1 MQTGIADHDTE
12 QKQGNAMNNNPN
24 HCGSHKEK
32 KIAIT
37 KTTVVAVLI
46 TLGLVLTT
54 TPAAE
59 PLPYGHS
66 DPVPEQ
72 ARYGAEG
79 FVPTPERP
87 VYFRQT
93 YGYYP
98 GATPP
103 LEWWEGTPTLVGGE
117 ITDNSGNVH
126 KTRLRSFADQKSK
139 NILWKAPVPGWSL
152 SHPIVVGKKVF
163 AVGEPDFVTCWDLD
177 TGKQLWQRRIMPL
190 LCDGLSEDKA
200 AAGQKVLDLARAL
213 WLVSG
218 RGSTSG
224 AQEGNFYRYGPN
236 SDRPPFDMTEEVVAK
251 RTAFVDKVLRMA
263 QKHRP
268 DVEAFGDADL
278 LKAVDEDIAIL
289 QSWANAQQDADAM
302 LALIKGAKRSNRLVT
317 ACARKFGISF
327 GGAWWGFCGTA
338 DATLASDGQ
347 RIYGVFAQGQVFAL
361 DLDGKTVWLQR
372 EKSTRVGGNY
382 NPFNHAP
389 LLFGD
394 PAGGGAGLL
403 LVRSLALGKTQP
415 LRAFDTAT
423 GKLCWE
429 TPLPLSCYAVPCLMR
444 LPGADGKPV
453 DVLVGN
459 GPENPKGVT
468 PVLRVTDGKI
478 LGHLPPQRIARGQM
492 MAVFGQQV
500 TWVEDTGPACS
511 YRLRL
516 DDAGAVVAEEVF
528 AMKGFRSC
536 NFPTVAGTTMLN
548 NNRLVDATTGT
559 VISTLPG
566 RVGDIGVVAGHH
578 LITLATQGGWHGDNN
593 NDAQSR
599 RRDDRMIFGSFT
611 VIDIKDPAKPVVV
624 AKNNLLGHKEPAA
637 DFIVS
642 TYFKDFD
649 PYDFAGCYKGSASYF
664 MMMSGPVP
672 HGDKLLIQSSS
683 FLYCIGE
690 K

>member
-1 MQTGIADHDTE
+1 MKSIVSGLLTGSLLLST
-12 QKQGNAMNNNPN
+12 AMAGETGPST
-24 HCGSHKEK
+24 G
-32 KIAIT
+32 A
-37 KTTVVAVLI
+37 VAKDV
-46 TLGLVLTT
+46 
-54 TPAAE
+54 
-59 PLPYGHS
+59 PYGHK
-66 DPVPEQ
+66 D
-72 ARYGAEG
+72 

-103 LEWWEGTPTLVGGE
+103 LEWWEGTPTTKKVKVA
-117 ITDNSGNVH
+117 GNPKPVEGPD
-126 KTRLRSFADQKSK
+126 FADQKSK
-139 NILWKAPVPGWSL
+139 NILWKVPVPGWSL
-152 SHPIVVGKKVF
+152 SHPIVVGPSTPLRAGNPSTGSGQGRVF

-190 LCDGLSEDKA
+190 LCDGLPEEKA

-213 WLVSG
+213 WLVSSG
-218 RGSTSG
+218 GSTSSK
-224 AQEGNFYRYGPN
+224 QKGNLYNYGVGDGPAP
-236 SDRPPFDMTEEVVAK
+236 DPGETPEQVVAK
-251 RTAFVDKVLRMA
+251 RTAFADKVLRMA
-263 QKHRP
+263 RKHRP
-268 DVEAFGDADL
+268 EVEAFGDGDL
-278 LKAVDEDIAIL
+278 LTALDEDIAIL
-289 QSWANAQQDADAM
+289 QSFAQAKDPVAM
-302 LALIKGAKRSNRLVT
+302 AALTKDHKARSTRLVT
-317 ACARKFGISF
+317 ACARKFGIPF

-338 DATLASDGQ
+338 DSTLASDGQ

-372 EKSTRVGGNY
+372 EKNSRIGTNY
-382 NPFNHAP
+382 NPFHRSP
-389 LLFGD
+389 LLFRD
-394 PAGGGAGLL
+394 LL
-403 LVRSLALGKTQP
+403 LVRSAIVPARPSQP

-423 GKLCWE
+423 GKLRWE
-429 TPLPLSCYAVPCLMR
+429 TPVPGSCYAVPSPMR

-459 GPENPKGVT
+459 APEDPKGVT
-468 PVLRVTDGKI
+468 PVLRMTDGKI

-683 FLYCIGE
+683 FLYCIG
-690 K
+690 KKRTTTTPPKRKLQQ